1 MKVRRIG
8 IFTQLFIWLA
18 VLLLIGNA
26 LLGYFAYSRSQ
37 SALFAQIQSNVMNIA
52 QCAAMN
58 VDGEILQQL
67 AEGDEGSEN
76 YNIVI
81 EQLALF
87 RDNADIEYIY
97 TLRQVGEEQFVF
109 VADADPEEPAAIGEE
124 CEATEG
130 LIAAFNEKTTA
141 ADDEPFTDEW
151 GSHVSAYSPI
161 FAGSDVVGAVGVD
174 VSANWIEEQMNALR
188 NLVVVLCAVTY
199 IVSLGVLFLLML
211 KFKNGMNK
219 LNDKMKE
226 LASGSGDLTKEIDI
240 TSGDELEVIA
250 DNMNTFIRQIRTLV
264 KDVAQSAEEII
275 VSGSEL
281 SNTVNENNLVM
292 AGMNSDISE
301 ISINMEQSAEASKEL
316 AESLSENAGYIAAFA
331 KEVNAICDMVQ
342 KANENAQSTSKMAKD
357 NRRNAMDSI
366 RVLQERMN
374 RTAADVQKV
383 EQVKQIAE
391 EIGAIASQ
399 TRMLSLN
406 AQIEAARAGAMGSGF
421 AVVATEVGNLSV
433 DIDKAVAEINTI
445 NGQVLSAVGMLTDV
459 LEEMIRFVSE
469 DVAKDYDSFAELGEE
484 YGNTTDMIRSRMSK
498 IGEQSAEISGTI
510 ADINASLEGITEIV
524 SMTAENANALAHSTG
539 KVSESFD
546 ELNEASKKNSVHSEN
561 LSEQVSKYTY

>member
-1 MKVRRIG
+1 MKVRKIG
-8 IFTQLFIWLA
+8 MFTQLFIWLA
-18 VLLLIGNA
+18 VLLLVGNA

-37 SALFAQIQSNVMNIA
+37 SALFTQIQTNVMNIA

-58 VDGEILQQL
+58 VDGELLQQIK
-67 AEGDEGSEN
+67 EGDEGSEN
-76 YNIVI
+76 YNIVL

-97 TLRQVGEEQFVF
+97 TLRKVGEEQYVF
-109 VADADPEEPAAIGEE
+109 VADADTEEPAAIGDE

-130 LIAAFNEKTTA
+130 LNTAFNEKITA

-161 FAGSDVVGAVGVD
+161 MVGDEVVGAVGVD
-174 VSANWIEEQMNALR
+174 VSANWIEEQINALR
-188 NLVVVLCAVTY
+188 NLVLIICVFTY

-211 KFKNGMNK
+211 KFKNGMKK
-219 LNDKMKE
+219 LNDKIKE

-250 DNMNTFIRQIRTLV
+250 GNMNVFIGQIRELV
-264 KDVAQSAEEII
+264 KDVAKSAEEII
-275 VSGSEL
+275 VSGEEL
-281 SNTVNENNLVM
+281 NNTVQDNHLVM
-292 AGMNSDISE
+292 SGMNSDISE
-301 ISINMEQSAEASKEL
+301 ISNNMEQSAIASKEL
-316 AESLSENAGYIAAFA
+316 SESLSENAERISAFA
-331 KEVNAICDMVQ
+331 KEVNNICEMVQ
-342 KANENAQSTSKMAKD
+342 KANENAQTTSEMAKE
-357 NRRNAMDSI
+357 NRENAMNSI
-366 RVLQERMN
+366 RVLQEKMN
-374 RTAADVQKV
+374 QTATDVQKV
-383 EQVKQIAE
+383 EQVKQIAA
-391 EIGAIASQ
+391 EIGAIAAQ

-433 DIDKAVAEINTI
+433 DIDKAVTEINTI
-445 NGQVLSAVGMLTDV
+445 NGQVLSAVGMLSDV

-469 DVAKDYDSFAELGEE
+469 DVAKDYDSFAGLGEE
-484 YGNTTDMIRSRMSK
+484 YGNTTDTIRNQMMR
-498 IGEQSAEISGTI
+498 IGAESAEISGAI

-524 SMTAENANALAHSTG
+524 SLTAESANALALSTD

-546 ELNEASKKNSVHSEN
+546 ELSEASKMNSVHSEN
-561 LSEQVSKYTY
+561 LNEQVSKYTY

>member
-316 AESLSENAGYIAAFA
+316 AESLSENAGHIAAFA

>member
-1 MKVRRIG
+1 MKVRKIG
-8 IFTQLFIWLA
+8 MFTQLFIWLA
-18 VLLLIGNA
+18 VLLLVGNV

-37 SALFAQIQSNVMNIA
+37 SALFTQIQTNVMNIA

-58 VDGEILQQL
+58 VDGELLQQIK
-67 AEGDEGSEN
+67 EGDEGSEN

-97 TLRQVGEEQFVF
+97 TLRKVGEEQYVF
-109 VADADPEEPAAIGEE
+109 VADADTEEPAAIGDE

-130 LIAAFNEKTTA
+130 LNTAFNGKITA

-161 FAGSDVVGAVGVD
+161 MVGSDVVGAVGVD
-174 VSANWIEEQMNALR
+174 VSANWIEEQINALR
-188 NLVVVLCAVTY
+188 NLVLIICVFTY
-199 IVSLGVLFLLML
+199 IVSLSVLFLLML
-211 KFKNGMNK
+211 KFKNGMKK
-219 LNDKMKE
+219 LNDKIKE

-250 DNMNTFIRQIRTLV
+250 GNMNVFIGQIRGLV
-264 KDVAQSAEEII
+264 KDVAKSAEEII
-275 VSGSEL
+275 VSGEEL
-281 SNTVNENNLVM
+281 NNTVQDNHLVM
-292 AGMNSDISE
+292 SGMNSDISE
-301 ISINMEQSAEASKEL
+301 ISNNMEQSAIASKEL
-316 AESLSENAGYIAAFA
+316 SESLSENVERISAFA
-331 KEVNAICDMVQ
+331 EEVNNICELVQ
-342 KANENAQSTSKMAKD
+342 KANENAQTTSEMAKE
-357 NRRNAMDSI
+357 NRENAMNSI
-366 RVLQERMN
+366 RVLQEKMN
-374 RTAADVQKV
+374 QTATDVQKV
-383 EQVKQIAE
+383 EQVKQIAA
-391 EIGAIASQ
+391 EIGAIAAQ

-433 DIDKAVAEINTI
+433 DIDKAVTEINTI
-445 NGQVLSAVGMLTDV
+445 NGQVLSAVGMLSDV

-469 DVAKDYDSFAELGEE
+469 DVAKDYDSFAGLGEE
-484 YGNTTDMIRSRMSK
+484 YGNTTDTIRNQMMR
-498 IGEQSAEISGTI
+498 IGEESADISKTI

-524 SMTAENANALAHSTG
+524 SLTAESANALALSTD

-546 ELNEASKKNSVHSEN
+546 ELSEASKMNSVHSEN
-561 LSEQVSKYTY
+561 LNEQVSKYTY